1 MAIQGVSEATPLW
14 MQEVLNSYTKY
25 SHFIPL
31 KHPFTAQV
39 VAKEI
44 LDNVLKLHA
53 CPKSIVSDRDR
64 IFTSVFWKEHF
75 ALFDTNLLRS
85 SAYHPQTDGQSER
98 VNQCL
103 EMYLRCAVY
112 DSPKKWKSWLSLAEL
127 WYNTSYH
134 TALGC
139 TPFKALHGYDTNSS
153 ISLSGLDSSTS
164 EAALTVQDR
173 AA

>member
-1 MAIQGVSEATPLW
+1 
-14 MQEVLNSYTKY
+14 
-25 SHFIPL
+25 
-31 KHPFTAQV
+31 
-39 VAKEI
+39 
-44 LDNVLKLHA
+44 
-53 CPKSIVSDRDR
+53 
-64 IFTSVFWKEHF
+64 VFFGKNFF
-75 ALFDTNLLRS
+75 ALFDTTLLRS

-98 VNQCL
+98 VIQCL
-103 EMYLRCAVY
+103 EMYLRCVVY